1 MRAVARPN
9 RDLARQIERLEQRWM
24 EAVRDR
30 DMAFLEELLGEEF
43 TLTTGRPVA
52 PVRGREEW
60 LAVTRD
66 RYVIEEFEFERL
78 EVLPYGHVAVA
89 RSRYRQTASMDG
101 EDRTQAFLM
110 TDVFVRRKGGWR
122 AVTRHVSPLSAGE

>member
-1 MRAVARPN
+1 VARPK
-9 RDLARQIERLEQRWM
+9 RELARQIERLEQRWM

-43 TLTTGRPVA
+43 TLTTGRPGA

-60 LAVTRD
+60 LAITRD
-66 RYVIEEFEFERL
+66 RYAIEEFEFERL

-89 RSRYRQTASMDG
+89 RSRYRQAASMDG
-101 EDRTQAFLM
+101 EDRTQTFLM
-110 TDVFVRRKGGWR
+110 TDVFVRRKGRWT
-122 AVTRHVSPLSAGE
+122 AVTRHVSPLAAGE